1 MCHIALLLVIAVS
14 LHTDEALH
22 HDMGRKIKMLT
33 WQSSEEDVK
42 N

>member
-1 MCHIALLLVIAVS
+1 MVIAVS
-14 LHTDEALH
+14 LHMDEASH

-33 WQSSEEDVK
+33 WLSSEEDVK